1 MTLKIVTQLIVS
13 GIALGFIYAL
23 VSIEYTLI
31 FNSTGLLN
39 FSHDKLI
46 MMGAYVFAGQFVLGM
61 GCSYLV
67 ATLATIVTMFLLGV
81 LIAKG
86 IFNPLRNMSSPIF
99 AVIGTVIMGRIFKEI
114 ARLVWGATAFN
125 IPGYLKGTYKL
136 GHVVITRAIVAA
148 LQVFFYHTKTGKA
161 MRCVQQNKTAST
173 LMGINVTSNIN
184 FTIALSAVI
193 CSCIGMLVVS
203 LFSVSLTM
211 SSMIGL
217 KGFAAGVLGGFG
229 YMQVNFSPGYG
240 YDGITIAVIANNNP
254 FGCLLMSLLMGLLR
268 AGGTQ
273 LNIMSDV
280 PSEWVDMLS
289 AFIFIFVVAA
299 NAVMRRL
306 PELRAR
312 RQSRERRAG

>member
-136 GHVVITRAIVAA
+136 GHVVITRANVIIIVVSIIIVAA

-217 KGFAAGVLGGFG
+217 KGYAAGVDGGFG
-229 YMQVNFSPGYG
+229 SFPGAIIG
-240 YDGITIAVIANNNP
+240 GIVIGVVENISTLVIP
-254 FGCLLMSLLMGLLR
+254 PLYKDCISFVLM
-268 AGGTQ
+268 
-273 LNIMSDV
+273 IV
-280 PSEWVDMLS
+280 FMLVRPQG
-289 AFIFIFVVAA
+289 I
-299 NAVMRRL
+299 L
-306 PELRAR
+306 
-312 RQSRERRAG
+312 GKKK

>member
-136 GHVVITRAIVAA
+136 GHVVITRANVIIIVVSIIIVAA

-217 KGFAAGVLGGFG
+217 KGFAAGVVGGFG
-229 YMQVNFSPGYG
+229 SFPGAIIG
-240 YDGITIAVIANNNP
+240 GIVIGVVENISTLVIP
-254 FGCLLMSLLMGLLR
+254 PLYKDCISFVLM
-268 AGGTQ
+268 
-273 LNIMSDV
+273 IV
-280 PSEWVDMLS
+280 FML
-289 AFIFIFVVAA
+289 IRPQGI
-299 NAVMRRL
+299 L
-306 PELRAR
+306 
-312 RQSRERRAG
+312 GKKK

>member
-61 GCSYLV
+61 VCSYLV

-136 GHVVITRAIVAA
+136 GHVVITRANVIIIVVSIIIVAA

-217 KGFAAGVLGGFG
+217 KGFAAGVVGGFG
-229 YMQVNFSPGYG
+229 SFPGAIIG
-240 YDGITIAVIANNNP
+240 GIVIGVVENISTLVIP
-254 FGCLLMSLLMGLLR
+254 PLYKDCISFVLM
-268 AGGTQ
+268 
-273 LNIMSDV
+273 IV
-280 PSEWVDMLS
+280 FMLVRPQG
-289 AFIFIFVVAA
+289 I
-299 NAVMRRL
+299 L
-306 PELRAR
+306 
-312 RQSRERRAG
+312 GKKK

>member
-67 ATLATIVTMFLLGV
+67 ATLATIVTMFMLGV

-136 GHVVITRAIVAA
+136 GHVVITRANVIIIVVSIIIVAA

-217 KGFAAGVLGGFG
+217 KGFAAGVVGGFG
-229 YMQVNFSPGYG
+229 SFPGAIIG
-240 YDGITIAVIANNNP
+240 GIVIGVVENISTLVIP
-254 FGCLLMSLLMGLLR
+254 PLYKDCISFVLM
-268 AGGTQ
+268 
-273 LNIMSDV
+273 IV
-280 PSEWVDMLS
+280 FMLVRPQG
-289 AFIFIFVVAA
+289 I
-299 NAVMRRL
+299 L
-306 PELRAR
+306 
-312 RQSRERRAG
+312 GKKK

>member
-136 GHVVITRAIVAA
+136 GHVVITRANVIIIVVSIIIVAA

-211 SSMIGL
+211 SSVIGL
-217 KGFAAGVLGGFG
+217 KGFAAGVVGGFG
-229 YMQVNFSPGYG
+229 SFPGAIIG
-240 YDGITIAVIANNNP
+240 GIVIGVVENISTLVIP
-254 FGCLLMSLLMGLLR
+254 PLYKDCISFVLM
-268 AGGTQ
+268 
-273 LNIMSDV
+273 IV
-280 PSEWVDMLS
+280 FMLVRPQG
-289 AFIFIFVVAA
+289 I
-299 NAVMRRL
+299 L
-306 PELRAR
+306 
-312 RQSRERRAG
+312 GKKK

>member
-86 IFNPLRNMSSPIF
+86 IFNPMRNMSSPIF

-136 GHVVITRAIVAA
+136 GHVVITRANVIIIVVSIIIVAA

-217 KGFAAGVLGGFG
+217 KGFAAGVVGGFG
-229 YMQVNFSPGYG
+229 SFPGAIIG
-240 YDGITIAVIANNNP
+240 GIVIGVVENISTLVIP
-254 FGCLLMSLLMGLLR
+254 PLYKDCISFVLM
-268 AGGTQ
+268 
-273 LNIMSDV
+273 IV
-280 PSEWVDMLS
+280 FMLVRPQG
-289 AFIFIFVVAA
+289 ILG
-299 NAVMRRL
+299 NKK
-306 PELRAR
+306 
-312 RQSRERRAG
+312 

>member
-136 GHVVITRAIVAA
+136 GHVVITRANVIIIVVSIIIVAA

-193 CSCIGMLVVS
+193 CSCIGMLVVP

-217 KGFAAGVLGGFG
+217 KGFAAGVVGGFG
-229 YMQVNFSPGYG
+229 SFPGAIIG
-240 YDGITIAVIANNNP
+240 GIVIGVVENISTLVIP
-254 FGCLLMSLLMGLLR
+254 PLYKDCISFVLM
-268 AGGTQ
+268 
-273 LNIMSDV
+273 IV
-280 PSEWVDMLS
+280 FMLVRPQG
-289 AFIFIFVVAA
+289 I
-299 NAVMRRL
+299 L
-306 PELRAR
+306 
-312 RQSRERRAG
+312 GKKK

>member
-136 GHVVITRAIVAA
+136 GHVVITRANVIIIVVSIIIVAA

-217 KGFAAGVLGGFG
+217 KGFAAGVVGGFG
-229 YMQVNFSPGYG
+229 SFPGAIIG
-240 YDGITIAVIANNNP
+240 GIVIGVVENIST
-254 FGCLLMSLLMGLLR
+254 LLIPPLYKDCISFVLM
-268 AGGTQ
+268 
-273 LNIMSDV
+273 IV
-280 PSEWVDMLS
+280 FMLVRPQG
-289 AFIFIFVVAA
+289 I
-299 NAVMRRL
+299 L
-306 PELRAR
+306 
-312 RQSRERRAG
+312 GKKK

>member
-39 FSHDKLI
+39 CSHDKLI

-125 IPGYLKGTYKL
+125 IPGYLKGTYML
-136 GHVVITRAIVAA
+136 GHVVITRANVIIIVVSIIIVAA

-217 KGFAAGVLGGFG
+217 KGFAAGVVGGFG
-229 YMQVNFSPGYG
+229 SFPGAIIG
-240 YDGITIAVIANNNP
+240 GIVIGVVENISTLVIP
-254 FGCLLMSLLMGLLR
+254 PLYKDCISFVLM
-268 AGGTQ
+268 
-273 LNIMSDV
+273 IV
-280 PSEWVDMLS
+280 FMLVRPQG
-289 AFIFIFVVAA
+289 I
-299 NAVMRRL
+299 L
-306 PELRAR
+306 
-312 RQSRERRAG
+312 GKKK

>member
-136 GHVVITRAIVAA
+136 GHVVITRANVIIIVVSVIIVAA

-217 KGFAAGVLGGFG
+217 KGFAAGVVGGFG
-229 YMQVNFSPGYG
+229 SFPGAIIG
-240 YDGITIAVIANNNP
+240 GIVIGVVENISTLVIP
-254 FGCLLMSLLMGLLR
+254 PLYKDCISFVLM
-268 AGGTQ
+268 
-273 LNIMSDV
+273 IV
-280 PSEWVDMLS
+280 FMLVRPQG
-289 AFIFIFVVAA
+289 I
-299 NAVMRRL
+299 L
-306 PELRAR
+306 
-312 RQSRERRAG
+312 GKKK

>member
-136 GHVVITRAIVAA
+136 GHVVITRANVIIIIVSVIIVAA

-217 KGFAAGVLGGFG
+217 KGFAAGVVGGFG
-229 YMQVNFSPGYG
+229 SFPGAIIG
-240 YDGITIAVIANNNP
+240 GIVIGVVENISTLVIP
-254 FGCLLMSLLMGLLR
+254 PLYKDCISFVLM
-268 AGGTQ
+268 
-273 LNIMSDV
+273 IV
-280 PSEWVDMLS
+280 FMLVRPQG
-289 AFIFIFVVAA
+289 I
-299 NAVMRRL
+299 L
-306 PELRAR
+306 
-312 RQSRERRAG
+312 GKKK

>member
-136 GHVVITRAIVAA
+136 GHVVITRANVIIIFVSIIIVAA

-217 KGFAAGVLGGFG
+217 KGFAAGVVGGFG
-229 YMQVNFSPGYG
+229 SFPGAIIG
-240 YDGITIAVIANNNP
+240 GIVIGVVENISTLVIP
-254 FGCLLMSLLMGLLR
+254 PLYKDCISFVLM
-268 AGGTQ
+268 
-273 LNIMSDV
+273 IV
-280 PSEWVDMLS
+280 FMLVRPQG
-289 AFIFIFVVAA
+289 I
-299 NAVMRRL
+299 L
-306 PELRAR
+306 
-312 RQSRERRAG
+312 GKKK

>member
-1 MTLKIVTQLIVS
+1 MTLKIVSQLIVS

-46 MMGAYVFAGQFVLGM
+46 MMGAYIFAGQFVLNM

-67 ATLATIVTMFLLGV
+67 ATLATIASMFLLGV

-125 IPGYLKGTYKL
+125 IPGYLKGTYKI
-136 GHVVITRAIVAA
+136 GDVVITRANVIIIAVSILIVVA
-148 LQVFFYHTKTGKA
+148 LQIFFYRTKTGKA

-193 CSCIGMLVVS
+193 CSAIGMLVVS

-217 KGFAAGVLGGFG
+217 KGFAAGVVGGFG
-229 YMQVNFSPGYG
+229 SFPGAIIG
-240 YDGITIAVIANNNP
+240 GIVIGVVENLSTLAIP
-254 FGCLLMSLLMGLLR
+254 SLYKDCISFVLM
-268 AGGTQ
+268 
-273 LNIMSDV
+273 IV
-280 PSEWVDMLS
+280 FMLVRPQG
-289 AFIFIFVVAA
+289 I
-299 NAVMRRL
+299 L
-306 PELRAR
+306 
-312 RQSRERRAG
+312 GKKK

>member
-39 FSHDKLI
+39 FSYDKLI

-136 GHVVITRAIVAA
+136 GHVVITRANVIIIVVSIIIVAA

-217 KGFAAGVLGGFG
+217 KGFAAGVVGGFG
-229 YMQVNFSPGYG
+229 SFPGAIIG
-240 YDGITIAVIANNNP
+240 GIVIGVVENISTLVIP
-254 FGCLLMSLLMGLLR
+254 PLYKDCISFVLM
-268 AGGTQ
+268 
-273 LNIMSDV
+273 IV
-280 PSEWVDMLS
+280 FMLVRPQG
-289 AFIFIFVVAA
+289 I
-299 NAVMRRL
+299 L
-306 PELRAR
+306 
-312 RQSRERRAG
+312 GKKK

>member
-136 GHVVITRAIVAA
+136 GHVVITRANVIIIVVSIIIVAA

-173 LMGINVTSNIN
+173 LMGINWASTSPA
-184 FTIALSAVI
+184 TSTLP
-193 CSCIGMLVVS
+193 LR
-203 LFSVSLTM
+203 SV
-211 SSMIGL
+211 
-217 KGFAAGVLGGFG
+217 
-229 YMQVNFSPGYG
+229 
-240 YDGITIAVIANNNP
+240 
-254 FGCLLMSLLMGLLR
+254 R
-268 AGGTQ
+268 
-273 LNIMSDV
+273 
-280 PSEWVDMLS
+280 
-289 AFIFIFVVAA
+289 
-299 NAVMRRL
+299 
-306 PELRAR
+306 
-312 RQSRERRAG
+312 

>member
-136 GHVVITRAIVAA
+136 GHVAITRANVIIIVVSIIIVAA

-217 KGFAAGVLGGFG
+217 KGFAAGVVGGFG
-229 YMQVNFSPGYG
+229 SFPGAIIG
-240 YDGITIAVIANNNP
+240 GIVIGVVENISTLVIP
-254 FGCLLMSLLMGLLR
+254 PLYKDCISFVLM
-268 AGGTQ
+268 
-273 LNIMSDV
+273 IV
-280 PSEWVDMLS
+280 FMLVRPQG
-289 AFIFIFVVAA
+289 I
-299 NAVMRRL
+299 L
-306 PELRAR
+306 
-312 RQSRERRAG
+312 GKKK

>member
-136 GHVVITRAIVAA
+136 GHVVITRANVIIIVVSIIIVAA

-217 KGFAAGVLGGFG
+217 KGFAAGVVGGFG
-229 YMQVNFSPGYG
+229 SFPGAIIG
-240 YDGITIAVIANNNP
+240 GIVIGVVENISTLVIP
-254 FGCLLMSLLMGLLR
+254 PLYKDCISFVLM
-268 AGGTQ
+268 
-273 LNIMSDV
+273 IV
-280 PSEWVDMLS
+280 FMLVRPQG
-289 AFIFIFVVAA
+289 I
-299 NAVMRRL
+299 L
-306 PELRAR
+306 G
-312 RQSRERRAG
+312 QKK

>member
-13 GIALGFIYAL
+13 GIALGVIYAL

-136 GHVVITRAIVAA
+136 GHVVITRANVIIIVVSIIIVAA

-217 KGFAAGVLGGFG
+217 KGFAAGVVGGFG
-229 YMQVNFSPGYG
+229 SFPGAIIG
-240 YDGITIAVIANNNP
+240 GIVIGVVENISTLVIP
-254 FGCLLMSLLMGLLR
+254 PLYKDCISFVLM
-268 AGGTQ
+268 
-273 LNIMSDV
+273 IV
-280 PSEWVDMLS
+280 FMLVRPQG
-289 AFIFIFVVAA
+289 I
-299 NAVMRRL
+299 L
-306 PELRAR
+306 
-312 RQSRERRAG
+312 GKKK

>member
-1 MTLKIVTQLIVS
+1 
-13 GIALGFIYAL
+13 
-23 VSIEYTLI
+23 
-31 FNSTGLLN
+31 
-39 FSHDKLI
+39 

-136 GHVVITRAIVAA
+136 GHVVITRANVIIIVVSIIIVAA

-217 KGFAAGVLGGFG
+217 KGFAAGVVGGFG
-229 YMQVNFSPGYG
+229 SFPGAIIG
-240 YDGITIAVIANNNP
+240 GIVIGVVENISTLVIP
-254 FGCLLMSLLMGLLR
+254 PLYKDCISFVLM
-268 AGGTQ
+268 
-273 LNIMSDV
+273 IV
-280 PSEWVDMLS
+280 FMLVRPQG
-289 AFIFIFVVAA
+289 I
-299 NAVMRRL
+299 L
-306 PELRAR
+306 
-312 RQSRERRAG
+312 GKKK

>member
-99 AVIGTVIMGRIFKEI
+99 AVIGTVIVGRIFKEI

-136 GHVVITRAIVAA
+136 GHVVITRANVIIIVVSIIIVAA

-217 KGFAAGVLGGFG
+217 KGFAAGVVGGFG
-229 YMQVNFSPGYG
+229 SFPGAIIG
-240 YDGITIAVIANNNP
+240 GIVIGVVENISTLVIP
-254 FGCLLMSLLMGLLR
+254 PLYKDCISFVLM
-268 AGGTQ
+268 
-273 LNIMSDV
+273 IV
-280 PSEWVDMLS
+280 FMLVRPQG
-289 AFIFIFVVAA
+289 I
-299 NAVMRRL
+299 L
-306 PELRAR
+306 
-312 RQSRERRAG
+312 GKKK

>member
-86 IFNPLRNMSSPIF
+86 IFSPLRNMSSPIF

-136 GHVVITRAIVAA
+136 GHVVITRANVIIIVVSIIIVAA

-217 KGFAAGVLGGFG
+217 KGFAAGVVGGFG
-229 YMQVNFSPGYG
+229 SFPGAIIG
-240 YDGITIAVIANNNP
+240 GIVIGVVENISTLVIP
-254 FGCLLMSLLMGLLR
+254 PLYKDCISFVLM
-268 AGGTQ
+268 
-273 LNIMSDV
+273 IV
-280 PSEWVDMLS
+280 FMLVRPQG
-289 AFIFIFVVAA
+289 I
-299 NAVMRRL
+299 L
-306 PELRAR
+306 
-312 RQSRERRAG
+312 GKKK

>member
-136 GHVVITRAIVAA
+136 GDVVITRANVITIVVSIIIVAA

-217 KGFAAGVLGGFG
+217 KGFAAGVVGGFG
-229 YMQVNFSPGYG
+229 SFPGAIIG
-240 YDGITIAVIANNNP
+240 GIVIGVVENISTLVIP
-254 FGCLLMSLLMGLLR
+254 PLYKDCISFVLM
-268 AGGTQ
+268 
-273 LNIMSDV
+273 IV
-280 PSEWVDMLS
+280 FMLVRPQG
-289 AFIFIFVVAA
+289 I
-299 NAVMRRL
+299 L
-306 PELRAR
+306 
-312 RQSRERRAG
+312 GKKK

>member
-136 GHVVITRAIVAA
+136 GHVVITRANVIIIVVSIIIVAA

-173 LMGINVTSNIN
+173 LMGINVASNIN

-217 KGFAAGVLGGFG
+217 KGFAAGVVGGFG
-229 YMQVNFSPGYG
+229 SFPGAIIG
-240 YDGITIAVIANNNP
+240 GIVIGVVENISTLVIP
-254 FGCLLMSLLMGLLR
+254 PLYKDCISFVLM
-268 AGGTQ
+268 
-273 LNIMSDV
+273 IV
-280 PSEWVDMLS
+280 FMLVRPQG
-289 AFIFIFVVAA
+289 I
-299 NAVMRRL
+299 L
-306 PELRAR
+306 
-312 RQSRERRAG
+312 GKKK

>member
-136 GHVVITRAIVAA
+136 GDVVITRANVIIIIVSVIIVAA

-217 KGFAAGVLGGFG
+217 KGFAAGVVGGFG
-229 YMQVNFSPGYG
+229 SFPGAIIG
-240 YDGITIAVIANNNP
+240 GIVIGVVENISTLVIP
-254 FGCLLMSLLMGLLR
+254 PLYKDCISFVLM
-268 AGGTQ
+268 
-273 LNIMSDV
+273 IV
-280 PSEWVDMLS
+280 FMLVRPQG
-289 AFIFIFVVAA
+289 I
-299 NAVMRRL
+299 L
-306 PELRAR
+306 
-312 RQSRERRAG
+312 GKKK

>member
-136 GHVVITRAIVAA
+136 GHVVITRANVIIIVVSIIIVAA

-217 KGFAAGVLGGFG
+217 KGFAAGVVGGFG
-229 YMQVNFSPGYG
+229 SFPGA
-240 YDGITIAVIANNNP
+240 II
-254 FGCLLMSLLMGLLR
+254 
-268 AGGTQ
+268 GGTVIGVVE
-273 LNIMSDV
+273 NISTLVIPPLYKDCISFVLMIV
-280 PSEWVDMLS
+280 FMLVRPQG
-289 AFIFIFVVAA
+289 I
-299 NAVMRRL
+299 L
-306 PELRAR
+306 
-312 RQSRERRAG
+312 GKKK

>member
-136 GHVVITRAIVAA
+136 GDVVITRSNVIIIIVSVIIVAA

-217 KGFAAGVLGGFG
+217 KGFAAGVVGGFG
-229 YMQVNFSPGYG
+229 SFPGAIIG
-240 YDGITIAVIANNNP
+240 GIVIGVVENISTLVIP
-254 FGCLLMSLLMGLLR
+254 PLYKDCISFVLM
-268 AGGTQ
+268 
-273 LNIMSDV
+273 IV
-280 PSEWVDMLS
+280 FMLVRPQG
-289 AFIFIFVVAA
+289 I
-299 NAVMRRL
+299 L
-306 PELRAR
+306 
-312 RQSRERRAG
+312 GKKK

>member
-46 MMGAYVFAGQFVLGM
+46 MMGAYVFAGQFVLSM
-61 GCSYLV
+61 GCSYFV

-99 AVIGTVIMGRIFKEI
+99 AVIGTVIMGRIFKEV

-136 GHVVITRAIVAA
+136 GNVVITRANVIIIIVSVIIVAA

-217 KGFAAGVLGGFG
+217 KGFAAGVVGGFG
-229 YMQVNFSPGYG
+229 SFPGAIIG
-240 YDGITIAVIANNNP
+240 GIVIGVVENISTLVIP
-254 FGCLLMSLLMGLLR
+254 PLYKDCISFVLM
-268 AGGTQ
+268 
-273 LNIMSDV
+273 IV
-280 PSEWVDMLS
+280 FMLVRPQG
-289 AFIFIFVVAA
+289 I
-299 NAVMRRL
+299 L
-306 PELRAR
+306 
-312 RQSRERRAG
+312 GKKK

>member
-46 MMGAYVFAGQFVLGM
+46 MMGAYVFAGQFVLRM

-136 GHVVITRAIVAA
+136 GDVVITRANVIIIIVSVIIVAA

-217 KGFAAGVLGGFG
+217 KGFAAGVVGGFG
-229 YMQVNFSPGYG
+229 SFPGAIIG
-240 YDGITIAVIANNNP
+240 GIVIGVVENISTLVIP
-254 FGCLLMSLLMGLLR
+254 PLYKDCISFVLM
-268 AGGTQ
+268 
-273 LNIMSDV
+273 IV
-280 PSEWVDMLS
+280 FMLVRPQG
-289 AFIFIFVVAA
+289 I
-299 NAVMRRL
+299 L
-306 PELRAR
+306 
-312 RQSRERRAG
+312 GKKK